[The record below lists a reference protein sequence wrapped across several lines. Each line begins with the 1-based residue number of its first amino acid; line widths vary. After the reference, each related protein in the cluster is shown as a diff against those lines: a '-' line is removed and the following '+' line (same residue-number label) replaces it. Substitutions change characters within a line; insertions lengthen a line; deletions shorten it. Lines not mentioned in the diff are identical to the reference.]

1 MGCGNQWKVQTQ
13 QTGHNNQ
20 GERRKEIFCG
30 CYSTQDHRAVM
41 KKNKKYLELIKKAR
55 TEHHVKLLLQ
65 RWSRYQSNSKTI
77 LVLLEH
83 QVSHEEHR
91 LS

>member
-41 KKNKKYLELIKKAR
+41 KKNKKYLELIKKVR
-55 TEHHVKLLLQ
+55 TEHHVKFYCSDGHDTKATQKL
-65 RWSRYQSNSKTI
+65 Y
-77 LVLLEH
+77 
-83 QVSHEEHR
+83 
-91 LS
+91 